1 MPLNMALVQSNYRG
15 VTKKMTMT
23 ALLFLAY
30 CGGNVAG
37 PQFFRREEAP
47 RYETAFRTIMVC
59 YGLAIC
65 AAVGLR
71 VYLGWVNARRVREEG
86 LEGSAGSAG
95 VQQPGTSRNDV
106 ENEILSRSTD
116 LEDATDWNT
125 VGFRYRL

>member
-1 MPLNMALVQSNYRG
+1 
-15 VTKKMTMT
+15 
-23 ALLFLAY
+23 
-30 CGGNVAG
+30 
-37 PQFFRREEAP
+37 
-47 RYETAFRTIMVC
+47 MVC